1 MTDKIKK
8 KIETSEKHKSMK
20 CVAYEIKLKSNAM
33 SKLQKTLLTTLF
45 REAKWF
51 KNYIVSLD
59 SVYDAD
65 DKIKRV
71 KVFKGKEITEEELT
85 LLSSQMRQGLIG
97 EYKTCTKSMST
108 NKKKG
113 NASKNGK
120 FRYKSV
126 CNEIPLK
133 QFGNT
138 YQIDFSRNRISIAKI
153 KGEFKCYDLN
163 QIPPNADICNA
174 QLIRK
179 PSGFY
184 LHIICY
190 IEPKSKKTKNHKIKN
205 MIGIDFGIEHNLTT
219 SDGEIIDVKI
229 LETKSVK
236 LFSKKLNK
244 AFSKNYKAKCKKL
257 GKSKLNK
264 EERNELK
271 HFANHFKRRI
281 KLQRAYEKQTN
292 KKKDFANKI
301 VSNLLKENDL
311 IVIQD
316 ELISKWH
323 SGLFGKQVQISCMGT
338 IKMELKQSPKV
349 LVIESAFP
357 STQLCPK
364 CGEKTKHDLSK
375 REYHCGHCGY
385 HHINRDVKSAET
397 LLAEGIKRLN
407 NQSSLSGTESCKSL
421 VEPVSSTNSKSCKR
435 KRFSKKSAMKQ
446 EAIML

>member
-8 KIETSEKHKSMK
+8 KIETAEKHKSMICK
-20 CVAYEIKLKSNAM
+20 SYEIKLKSNAM
-33 SKLQKTLLTTLF
+33 SKLQKEQLTTLF

-51 KNYIVSLD
+51 KNYVISCN
-59 SVYDAD
+59 SIYEAD
-65 DKIKRV
+65 TKIK
-71 KVFKGKEITEEELT
+71 KVNVVKGKEIVEENLT
-85 LLSSQMRQGLIG
+85 ILSSQMKQALVD

-108 NKKKG
+108 NKKRG
-113 NASKNGK
+113 HSDKNGK
-120 FRYKSV
+120 FKFKSV

-133 QFGNT
+133 QLHNT
-138 YQIDFSRNRISIAKI
+138 YDIDFSRNRIEIQKI
-153 KGEFKCYDLN
+153 KGSFKCYGLN

-190 IEPKSKKTKNHKIKN
+190 LPIKPKKKNIKIENA
-205 MIGIDFGIEHNLTT
+205 IGIDFGIEHNLTT

-236 LFSKKLNK
+236 LHSKKLNK
-244 AFSKNYKAKCKKL
+244 AFSKNYKAKCKEL

-271 HFANHFKRRI
+271 HFANHLKRRI
-281 KLQRAYEKQTN
+281 KLQKAYEKQTN

-323 SGLFGKQVQISCMGT
+323 KGLFGKQVQISCMGT
-338 IKMELKQSPKV
+338 IKMELKKSPKV

-357 STQLCPK
+357 STQLCPV

-375 REYHCGHCGY
+375 REYHCEHCDY

-397 LLAEGIKRLN
+397 LLAEGIKRLS

-421 VEPVSSTNSKSCKR
+421 VEITSSATSKTEKFKC
-435 KRFSKKSAMKQ
+435 SKKLSVRQ
-446 EAIML
+446 EASKL

>member
-8 KIETSEKHKSMK
+8 KIETAEKHKSMICK
-20 CVAYEIKLKSNAM
+20 AYEIKLKSNAM
-33 SKLQKTLLTTLF
+33 SKLQKEQLATLF

-51 KNYIVSLD
+51 KNYVIGCNSI
-59 SVYDAD
+59 YEAD
-65 DKIKRV
+65 TKIK
-71 KVFKGKEITEEELT
+71 KVNVVKGKEIIEENLT
-85 LLSSQMRQGLIG
+85 LLSGQMKQALVD

-120 FRYKSV
+120 FKYKSV

-133 QFGNT
+133 QLNQT
-138 YQIDFSRNRISIAKI
+138 YYIDFSKNRIEIQKI
-153 KGEFKCYDLN
+153 KGSFKCYGLN

-190 IEPKSKKTKNHKIKN
+190 IESKIKNKSHKIKN
-205 MIGIDFGIEHNLTT
+205 AVGIDFGIEHNLTT
-219 SDGEIIDVKI
+219 SDGEVIDVKI
-229 LETKSVK
+229 PETKSVK
-236 LFSKKLNK
+236 LHSKKLNK
-244 AFSKNYKAKCKKL
+244 AFSKNYKAKCKEL

-271 HFANHFKRRI
+271 HFANHLKRRI
-281 KLQRAYEKQTN
+281 ELQAAYEKQNN
-292 KKKDFANKI
+292 KKKDFASKI

-311 IVIQD
+311 VVIQD
-316 ELISKWH
+316 ELISKWQK
-323 SGLFGKQVQISCMGT
+323 GLFGKQVQVSCMGT
-338 IKMELKQSPKV
+338 IKKELKQNPKV
-349 LVIESAFP
+349 LVIESSFP
-357 STQLCPK
+357 STQLCPS

-375 REYHCGHCGY
+375 REYYCEHCGY

-421 VEPVSSTNSKSCKR
+421 VEITSSATSKTEESKC
-435 KRFSKKSAMKQ
+435 SKKLSKKQ
-446 EAIML
+446 EASKL